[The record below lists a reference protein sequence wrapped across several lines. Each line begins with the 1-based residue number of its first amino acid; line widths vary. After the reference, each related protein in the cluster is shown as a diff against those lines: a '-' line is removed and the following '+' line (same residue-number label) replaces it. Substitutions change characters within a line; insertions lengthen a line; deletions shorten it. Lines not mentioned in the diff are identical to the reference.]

1 MNVRQT
7 WKTLGWITFGS
18 LSTYGF
24 LNQYPDYISL
34 KKRQKN
40 IESIIKSQDNNDQI
54 LEKNPVKNIDVV
66 VVDGNDRTE
75 KLYSDAIRKSRQRL
89 LQWKTEQTV
98 PGFVIGI
105 SVRGRPVWIEGQG
118 YADIE
123 NNVRCHRDTIM
134 RIASISKSIT
144 ATMLAKMVEDRKIDL
159 DNSIYNYLND
169 GQFPRKQWQNEQVDI
184 TVRQLAAHLSG
195 IRTYKEEETDKT
207 KTDFDCP
214 EVYQK
219 DYFSSVTDSLR
230 LFKDDP
236 LVVKPGTKFHYSTY
250 DYTLLAAVMENQM
263 ETKNFAKEFQ
273 KFIRNELGLLNTYL
287 DQNDQIIYNRSRYY
301 YRDTKKPNN
310 GQIQNVPYVDN
321 SYKWSGGGLLS
332 NVPDLLQFG
341 NLLLYSYLGTDPI
354 NGRKGYLQR
363 STVDEMWKPLENS
376 SPNWQKDKSRGYGLG
391 FSVIR
396 NGHENCRAFAAEPPF
411 NNVAM
416 HTGGAVGASSLLLIE
431 PDSEI
436 VVAIIVNLQHALP
449 MSLIND
455 IVKLFS
461 TTAIEKK
468 DYHQKKTN

>member
-1 MNVRQT
+1 M
-7 WKTLGWITFGS
+7 
-18 LSTYGF
+18 
-24 LNQYPDYISL
+24 
-34 KKRQKN
+34 
-40 IESIIKSQDNNDQI
+40 
-54 LEKNPVKNIDVV
+54 
-66 VVDGNDRTE
+66 
-75 KLYSDAIRKSRQRL
+75 
-89 LQWKTEQTV
+89 
-98 PGFVIGI
+98 
-105 SVRGRPVWIEGQG
+105 
-118 YADIE
+118 
-123 NNVRCHRDTIM
+123 
-134 RIASISKSIT
+134 
-144 ATMLAKMVEDRKIDL
+144 
-159 DNSIYNYLND
+159 
-169 GQFPRKQWQNEQVDI
+169 
-184 TVRQLAAHLSG
+184 
-195 IRTYKEEETDKT
+195 
-207 KTDFDCP
+207 
-214 EVYQK
+214 
-219 DYFSSVTDSLR
+219 
-230 LFKDDP
+230 
-236 LVVKPGTKFHYSTY
+236 
-250 DYTLLAAVMENQM
+250 
-263 ETKNFAKEFQ
+263 
-273 KFIRNELGLLNTYL
+273 NTYL

-468 DYHQKKTN
+468 DYHQKKN